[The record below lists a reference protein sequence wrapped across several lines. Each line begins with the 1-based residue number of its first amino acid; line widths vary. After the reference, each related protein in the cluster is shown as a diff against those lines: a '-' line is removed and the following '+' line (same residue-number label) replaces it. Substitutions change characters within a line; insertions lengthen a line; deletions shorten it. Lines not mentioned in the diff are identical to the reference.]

1 MDIYYD
7 HKNIYNRIM
16 TNMQYHMRTAIDKIV
31 QGGNYEFTKQ
41 EQMAIQFTPD
51 ITNNS
56 YFMEQLGN
64 QIEATAL
71 LKEWMMADTK
81 ERLMI
86 LKAIKKVQQKNI
98 GYTIG
103 YKKE

>member
-1 MDIYYD
+1 
-7 HKNIYNRIM
+7 
-16 TNMQYHMRTAIDKIV
+16 
-31 QGGNYEFTKQ
+31 
-41 EQMAIQFTPD
+41 MAIQFTPD

-64 QIEATAL
+64 QIEATEL
-71 LKEWMMADTK
+71 LKEWIMADSK

-86 LKAIKKVQQKNI
+86 LKAIKKVQQKNT
-98 GYTIG
+98 GYEIH